1 MMGIDASLVTPALHV
16 RNEAY
21 WIHYVL
27 RDVFK
32 VFGRAHMIDTGSND
46 FTAEYAQST
55 ADELGAELTLT
66 IEYMGDDAEKIGR
79 CSSRLR
85 EAIDTPWML
94 LVDGDEIW
102 REAQLRRMLEVFD
115 PIPDLEVGLVIGRNQ
130 AVVAGQLMERGDKGC
145 YDRLFSPVVRWDYR
159 TDYPFQSHGLEDRV
173 ERGCAHY
180 FNGDEVWFWH
190 MRHVPRSLHEQ
201 AAYFRNEK
209 RAYYPYDGEYTPIP
223 ADWLGEISP
232 KYPNP
237 FLGVD

>member
-1 MMGIDASLVTPALHV
+1 MSILAADVTPALHV

-55 ADELGAELTLT
+55 AVEMGAELTLT
-66 IEYMGDDAEKIGR
+66 IEYMGDDAIQIGR
-79 CSSRLR
+79 CPTRLR

-102 REAQLRRMLEVFD
+102 REAQLRRMLEEFD
-115 PIPDLEVGLVIGRNQ
+115 PTPDLEVGLVIGRNQ
-130 AVVAGQLMERGDKGC
+130 AVVSGQLMERGDQGC
-145 YDRLFSPVVRWDYR
+145 YDRLFSPAVKWDYR
-159 TDYPFQSHGLEDRV
+159 QDYPFQSHGLEQRI
-173 ERGCAHY
+173 EAGRAHY
-180 FNGDEVWFWH
+180 LNSAEVWFWH
-190 MRHVPRSLHEQ
+190 MRHVPRSPNED
-201 AAYFRNEK
+201 AAYFRDTK
-209 RAYYPYDGEYTPIP
+209 RSYYPYDGEHTPIP
-223 ADWLGEISP
+223 ADWLGEINP

-237 FLGVD
+237 FLGVG

>member
-1 MMGIDASLVTPALHV
+1 MGIDASLVTPALHV

-55 ADELGAELTLT
+55 ADELGAELTLA

-115 PIPDLEVGLVIGRNQ
+115 PAPDLEVGLVIGRNQ

>member
-1 MMGIDASLVTPALHV
+1 MSILAADVTPALHV

-55 ADELGAELTLT
+55 AVEMGAELTLT
-66 IEYMGDDAEKIGR
+66 IEYMGDDAIQIGR
-79 CSSRLR
+79 CPTRLR

-102 REAQLRRMLEVFD
+102 REAQLRRMLEEFD
-115 PIPDLEVGLVIGRNQ
+115 PTPDLEVGLVIGRNQ
-130 AVVAGQLMERGDKGC
+130 AVVSGQLMERGDQGC
-145 YDRLFSPVVRWDYR
+145 YDRLFSPAVKWDYR
-159 TDYPFQSHGLEDRV
+159 QDYPFQSHGLEQRI
-173 ERGCAHY
+173 EAGRAHY
-180 FNGDEVWFWH
+180 LNSAEVWFWH
-190 MRHVPRSLHEQ
+190 MRHVPRSPNED
-201 AAYFRNEK
+201 AAYFRETK
-209 RAYYPYDGEYTPIP
+209 RSYYPYDGEYTPIP
-223 ADWLGEISP
+223 ADWLGEISS

-237 FLGVD
+237 FLGVG

>member
-1 MMGIDASLVTPALHV
+1 MSILAADVTPALHV

-55 ADELGAELTLT
+55 AVEMGAELTLT
-66 IEYMGDDAEKIGR
+66 IEYMGDDAIQIGR
-79 CSSRLR
+79 CPTRLR

-102 REAQLRRMLEVFD
+102 REAQLRRMLEEFD
-115 PIPDLEVGLVIGRNQ
+115 PTPDLEVGLVIGRNQ
-130 AVVAGQLMERGDKGC
+130 AVVSGQLMERGDQGC
-145 YDRLFSPVVRWDYR
+145 YDRLFSPAVKWDYR
-159 TDYPFQSHGLEDRV
+159 QDYPFQSHGLEQRI
-173 ERGCAHY
+173 EAGRAHY
-180 FNGDEVWFWH
+180 LNSAEVWFWH
-190 MRHVPRSLHEQ
+190 MRHVPRSPNED
-201 AAYFRNEK
+201 AAYFRATT
-209 RAYYPYDGEYTPIP
+209 RSYYPYDGEYTPIP
-223 ADWLGEISP
+223 ADWLGEISS

-237 FLGVD
+237 FLGVG